1 MRVGRVLGVLAVG
14 GAILAPAA
22 SAAQCVRVGV
32 YQDNPLRTFGA
43 LQKANPKVKTIATY
57 VTGGTLIDPKIIQM
71 ANKRNL
77 TLVVTWAPDGGID
90 KPVQPKF
97 RLTKIT
103 TGKYDMSLRALGN
116 QLKALKKPAIFRPM
130 PEPNTPWHAWSGLV
144 NGNKPGQYVTAFR
157 RVRSA
162 IKATGKA
169 KVQVLW
175 APYARSVPEST
186 ANQIASYFPGKKFVD
201 LTGASSYN
209 FGAVRGL
216 TWLEPAAL
224 FQGVYGTAQALAPG
238 KKFWIAETASTA
250 AGGNKAAWIA
260 ALGTLNVQLPNLAG
274 IVWYDV
280 KEPTGDFR
288 VGQSSATRTA
298 FKNLATKLSKG
309 CR

>member
-116 QLKALKKPAIFRPM
+116 HKPRRRAGTGRPGRTV
-130 PEPNTPWHAWSGLV
+130 PACSGC
-144 NGNKPGQYVTAFR
+144 AASC
-157 RVRSA
+157 RSA
-162 IKATGKA
+162 
-169 KVQVLW
+169 
-175 APYARSVPEST
+175 ARP
-186 ANQIASYFPGKKFVD
+186 PGR
-201 LTGASSYN
+201 Y
-209 FGAVRGL
+209 
-216 TWLEPAAL
+216 P
-224 FQGVYGTAQALAPG
+224 PG
-238 KKFWIAETASTA
+238 S
-250 AGGNKAAWIA
+250 
-260 ALGTLNVQLPNLAG
+260 P
-274 IVWYDV
+274 
-280 KEPTGDFR
+280 
-288 VGQSSATRTA
+288 
-298 FKNLATKLSKG
+298 
-309 CR
+309 